1 MGPCTASSCCCQA
14 RNLPWAPVP
23 PPHAAARP
31 VICHGPLYRLLMLL
45 PGPECVMGPCTA
57 APIAAVSIATLCH
70 VPLSGLL
77 TLLVGSIF
85 VIGCCMASHC
95 CCLHRHTV
103 APHSGF
109 GPVTAQ
115 MSEVCG
121 DSKIDGTH
129 LHVILTDSII
139 SLPQQTPRAFK
150 LKVQCSALI

>member
-14 RNLPWAPVP
+14 PNLAHAAPVP
-23 PPHAAARP
+23 PPHAAARSR
-31 VICHGPLYRLLMLL
+31 VSHGSLYGHLPLLLSHRLTTL
-45 PGPECVMGPCTA
+45 PC
-57 APIAAVSIATLCH
+57 ATFRSTH
-70 VPLSGLL
+70 TPAGFH
-77 TLLVGSIF
+77 F

-103 APHSGF
+103 APNTGF
-109 GPVTAQ
+109 GPVTGQ

-139 SLPQQTPRAFK
+139 SLPPADSK
-150 LKVQCSALI
+150 GI

>member
-1 MGPCTASSCCCQA
+1 MGPRTDSSCCCQA
-14 RNLPWAPVP
+14 RNLSWAPVP
-23 PPHAAARP
+23 PPHAAAKVQSVSWVPVRP
-31 VICHGPLYRLLMLL
+31 
-45 PGPECVMGPCTA
+45 
-57 APIAAVSIATLCH
+57 PIAAVSIATLCH
-70 VPLSGLL
+70 VPLSGLF
-77 TLLVGSIF
+77 TLLWGF
-85 VIGCCMASHC
+85 HFFIGCCMASHC

-129 LHVILTDSII
+129 LHVILTDMII

>member
-1 MGPCTASSCCCQA
+1 MGPRTDSSCCCQA

-23 PPHAAARP
+23 PPHAAARSR
-31 VICHGPLYRLLMLL
+31 VCHGVPVR
-45 PGPECVMGPCTA
+45 P
-57 APIAAVSIATLCH
+57 PIAAVSIATLCH

-77 TLLVGSIF
+77 TLLVVSIF

-109 GPVTAQ
+109 GPVTGQ

-129 LHVILTDSII
+129 LHVILPDSII

-150 LKVQCSALI
+150 LKVQCSALIL

>member
-1 MGPCTASSCCCQA
+1 MGPPTDSSCCCQA

-23 PPHAAARP
+23 PPHAAASQSVSWVPVRP
-31 VICHGPLYRLLMLL
+31 
-45 PGPECVMGPCTA
+45 
-57 APIAAVSIATLCH
+57 PIAAVSIATLCH

-77 TLLVGSIF
+77 TLLVVSIF

-109 GPVTAQ
+109 GPVTGQ

-129 LHVILTDSII
+129 LHVILPDSII

-150 LKVQCSALI
+150 LKVQCSALIL